1 LETAKKIIFN
11 IMDLFAKNFFGI
23 FLATL
28 IVYKMKKPE
37 EKFKKHYKQRHLN
50 SSSSA
55 LIV

>member
-11 IMDLFAKNFFGI
+11 ILDLFAKNFFGI

-37 EKFKKHYKQRHLN
+37 EKLKKHYKQRHLN